1 MCEVSKYFYVLDSW
15 QSFVQIK
22 FDALYKWKLSVKN
35 KSKIIPSIFGIKN
48 ETSKATEVQK
58 GKVEYFMQSREIKD
72 FSFSMLNNKSELFE

>member
-22 FDALYKWKLSVKN
+22 FDVLSRWKLSVKN
-35 KSKIIPSIFGIKN
+35 KSKIIPSIFGMKN
-48 ETSKATEVQK
+48 EISKATEVQK

-72 FSFSMLNNKSELFE
+72 FSFSMFNNKSELFE